1 MGVEGMHQRRSFQDN
16 PNPSVAMAVNPSFV
30 TLGQAKPTL
39 QIEIVSDLLKLALAH
54 EKAGE
59 KALHHLAH
67 SLVNRILLMGKTI
80 DQSFKRFLSLGAR
93 PLSGFEGRG
102 DFLDVLDLFSDDF
115 LLVSNFFKSTVDAA
129 GQSAEL
135 LFREPPFFASTFR
148 WIDSR
153 TSLNASDI
161 RKPGGWSGPP

>member
-1 MGVEGMHQRRSFQDN
+1 MGGMGVEGMHQRGSFQDN
-16 PNPSVAMAVNPSFV
+16 PNPGVAMAVDPSFV

-59 KALHHLAH
+59 KARHHLDH
-67 SLVNRILLMGKTI
+67 LPVNRVLLMGESI
-80 DQSFKRFLSLGAR
+80 DQFFKRLLPLGPG
-93 PLSGFEGRG
+93 PLSGLESRG
-102 DFLDVLDLFSDDF
+102 DFLNLLDVFSDGF
-115 LLVSNFFKSTVDAA
+115 MLVSNFFESTVDAA

-135 LFREPPFFASTFR
+135 LFREPPFCAATFR

-153 TSLNASDI
+153 TSFNASAI
-161 RKPGGWSGPP
+161 CKPGG